1 MGAHLR
7 LLTANLLNGGA
18 DPDRFADLLP
28 REQLDVVCLQEL
40 SHDQADAVAEVLP
53 YGELMPSDD
62 FVGMGI
68 ALRRPAVLEVIP
80 MVYRRAHVATLSPE
94 HWPELPKPVEVIDV
108 HFAAPHSPP
117 VWAQPARRASQFDD
131 LLRYVQASSERTRVV
146 VGDFNASPVWPLYRR
161 MAALL
166 DDLVSAHARR
176 CGKRPRPTWPVWAGP
191 ALLRIDHCFGRGVD
205 VETCRML
212 DIPGSDHYG
221 IRLDLSIA

>member
-7 LLTANLLNGGA
+7 LFTANLLNGGA
-18 DPDRFADLLP
+18 DPDRFADLLQ
-28 REQLDVVCLQEL
+28 REQIDVVCLQEL

-108 HFAAPHSPP
+108 HFADHVPDQIPSPP
-117 VWAQPARRASQFDD
+117 ELKELREQPPTTALRTEDLRAAGLRREKPQPDAE
-131 LLRYVQASSERTRVV
+131 QAPPPAPEER
-146 VGDFNASPVWPLYRR
+146 
-161 MAALL
+161 
-166 DDLVSAHARR
+166 
-176 CGKRPRPTWPVWAGP
+176 
-191 ALLRIDHCFGRGVD
+191 
-205 VETCRML
+205 
-212 DIPGSDHYG
+212 
-221 IRLDLSIA
+221 